1 MKKRVIRLTESD
13 LEKLV
18 QRIIKEEDEMD
29 PNAPEEGGEENDD
42 NPQDVKNFLE
52 AMKKFFLN
60 KYPRYAS
67 KINTRKEKALLL
79 AALAEELQV
88 DLSMLQMAKS
98 ELKKM
103 DIGQ

>member
-1 MKKRVIRLTESD
+1 MKKRIVRLTESD

-18 QRIIKEEDEMD
+18 QRIIREEDEMD
-29 PNAPEEGGEENDD
+29 PNAPEQGGDEEDD

-60 KYPRYAS
+60 KYPRFAN

-103 DIGQ
+103 DIGK

>member
-1 MKKRVIRLTESD
+1 MKKRIVRLTESD

-29 PNAPEEGGEENDD
+29 PNAPEQGGDEEGD

-60 KYPRYAS
+60 KYPRFAN
-67 KINTRKEKALLL
+67 KINTRKEKIMLL
-79 AALAEELQV
+79 AALAEELEV
-88 DLSMLQMAKS
+88 DLTQIQAAKS
-98 ELKKM
+98 EIKKM
-103 DIGQ
+103 MEK